1 MYPFDLR
8 QIMRLLARL
17 DKLSFLVMLLL
28 LGMGLLFIRCAGME
42 YHSVNFPTRWLIQA
56 VFIGIGMVL
65 YFACALADYRQLGRY
80 SWLIFIVGLMLLSMV
95 FVSGGKDF
103 GARSVLRLPGMAV
116 QVSEPMKAAALLFI
130 AWVLSHPLLRFSN
143 ISPLVIWGA
152 IISLPFG
159 IIALQHDMGT
169 GLQFLPF
176 SFAILFVNGLK
187 KRWLLIIAIVIACCL
202 PFVYLVLKPYQ
213 KQRIVVFVK
222 EPCEMAIFAVGSLLG
237 EEREA
242 QMQKSF
248 DAVYAQ
254 MKDSIRDKDGN
265 RIEPDNWN
273 AEQSLRTVAVGGLH
287 GVGYTEGRQHT
298 LGYLPR
304 TVASTDFIFAVL
316 CEESGLLGALVAI
329 FLFVVYI
336 TLTFRTAFRANDDF
350 GASIAIGAAVL
361 VASHC
366 IINMG
371 MCIGLSPIIGIP
383 LPFVSYGGSCLLG
396 MLLVAGLVQSVH
408 IHTIVKPK
416 E

>member
-42 YHSVNFPTRWLIQA
+42 YHSVKFPTRWLIQA
-56 VFIGIGMVL
+56 VFIGIGLVL

-80 SWLIFIVGLMLLSMV
+80 SWAIFAGGLVLLSMV
-95 FVSGGKDF
+95 FVSGGKDY

-116 QVSEPMKAAALLFI
+116 QVSEPMKAATLLFI
-130 AWVLSHPLLRFSN
+130 AWALSHPLLKFSN

-187 KRWLLIIAIVIACCL
+187 KRWLLIIAIVIACSL
-202 PFVYLVLKPYQ
+202 PFLYLVLKPYQ

-222 EPCEMAIFAVGSLLG
+222 EPCEMAIFAVGSLFG

-242 QMQKSF
+242 QMQQSF

-273 AEQSLRTVAVGGLH
+273 AEQSLRTVAIGGLH
-287 GVGYTEGRQHT
+287 GLGYTNGRQHT

-304 TVASTDFIFAVL
+304 TVAPTDFIFAVI

-329 FLFVVYI
+329 FFFVVYI
-336 TLTFRTAFRANDDF
+336 TLTFRTALRANDDF
-350 GASIAIGAAVL
+350 GASIAVGAAVL

-408 IHTIVKPK
+408 IHTIVQPK

>member
-42 YHSVNFPTRWLIQA
+42 YHSVTFPTRWLIQA
-56 VFIGIGMVL
+56 VFIGIGLVL

-80 SWLIFIVGLMLLSMV
+80 SWVIFIVGLMLLSMV

-169 GLQFLPF
+169 GLQILPF

-408 IHTIVKPK
+408 IHTIVQPK

>member
-42 YHSVNFPTRWLIQA
+42 YHSVKYPTRWLIQA
-56 VFIGIGMVL
+56 VFIGIGLVL

-80 SWLIFIVGLMLLSMV
+80 SWAIFLVGLLLLSMV
-95 FVSGGKDF
+95 FVSGGKDY

-116 QVSEPMKAAALLFI
+116 QVSEPMKAAALLFM
-130 AWVLSHPLLRFSN
+130 AWVLSHPLLKFSN

-176 SFAILFVNGLK
+176 SFAILFVNGLR
-187 KRWLLIIAIVIACCL
+187 KRWLLIIVAVVACSL
-202 PFVYLVLKPYQ
+202 PFVYLVLEPYQ

-237 EEREA
+237 KEREA
-242 QMQKSF
+242 QLQESF
-248 DAVYAQ
+248 DKVFTQ
-254 MKDSIRDKDGN
+254 MKESIRDKDGN

-273 AEQSLRTVAVGGLH
+273 AEQSLRTVAVGGIH
-287 GVGYTEGRQHT
+287 GK
-298 LGYLPR
+298 L
-304 TVASTDFIFAVL
+304 
-316 CEESGLLGALVAI
+316 
-329 FLFVVYI
+329 
-336 TLTFRTAFRANDDF
+336 
-350 GASIAIGAAVL
+350 
-361 VASHC
+361 
-366 IINMG
+366 
-371 MCIGLSPIIGIP
+371 
-383 LPFVSYGGSCLLG
+383 
-396 MLLVAGLVQSVH
+396 
-408 IHTIVKPK
+408 K
-416 E
+416 

>member
-56 VFIGIGMVL
+56 VFIGIGLVL

-80 SWLIFIVGLMLLSMV
+80 SWVIFIVGLMLLSMV

>member
-42 YHSVNFPTRWLIQA
+42 YHSVKYPTRWLIQA
-56 VFIGIGMVL
+56 VFIGIGLVL

-80 SWLIFIVGLMLLSMV
+80 SWAIFLVGLLLLSMV
-95 FVSGGKDF
+95 FVSGGKDY

-116 QVSEPMKAAALLFI
+116 QVSEPMKAAALLFM
-130 AWVLSHPLLRFSN
+130 AWVLSHPLLKFSN

-176 SFAILFVNGLK
+176 SFAILFVNGLR
-187 KRWLLIIAIVIACCL
+187 KRWLLIIVAVVACSL
-202 PFVYLVLKPYQ
+202 PFVYLVLEPYQ

-237 EEREA
+237 KEREA
-242 QMQKSF
+242 QLQESF
-248 DAVYAQ
+248 DKVFTQ
-254 MKDSIRDKDGN
+254 MKESIRDKDGN

-273 AEQSLRTVAVGGLH
+273 AEQSLRTVAVGGIH
-287 GVGYTEGRQHT
+287 GLGYANGRQHT

-304 TVASTDFIFAVL
+304 TVAPTDFIFAVV
-316 CEESGLLGALVAI
+316 CEESGLLGALVMI

-336 TLTFRTAFRANDDF
+336 TLTFRTALRANDEF
-350 GASIAIGAAVL
+350 GASIAVGAAVL

-366 IINMG
+366 LINMG

>member
-42 YHSVNFPTRWLIQA
+42 YHSVKFPTRWLIQA
-56 VFIGIGMVL
+56 VFIGIGLVL

-80 SWLIFIVGLMLLSMV
+80 SWAVFAVGLVLLSLV

-116 QVSEPMKAAALLFI
+116 QVSEPMKAAALLFM
-130 AWVLSHPLLRFSN
+130 AWALSHPLLKFSN
-143 ISPLVIWGA
+143 ISPLVIWGG

-187 KRWLLIIAIVIACCL
+187 KRWLLIIAVVIACSL
-202 PFVYLVLKPYQ
+202 PFVYLVLEPYQ

-222 EPCEMAIFAVGSLLG
+222 EPFEMAIFAVGSLLG

-242 QMQKSF
+242 QMQQSF
-248 DAVYAQ
+248 DAVYTQ

-287 GVGYTEGRQHT
+287 GVGYTNGRQHT

-304 TVASTDFIFAVL
+304 TVAPTDFIFAVI
-316 CEESGLLGALVAI
+316 CEESGLMGALVAI

-336 TLTFRTAFRANDDF
+336 TLTFRTALRANDDF
-350 GASIAIGAAVL
+350 GASIAVGAAVL

-366 IINMG
+366 LINMG

-408 IHTIVKPK
+408 IHTIVQPK